1 MEDAEKSFNSTRWI
15 SNFVLRRHFLL
26 RLCVSTP
33 HGGLATLCPEVGVSK
48 GKGVSTPHG
57 GLATIS
63 SQKHSRSYR
72 SVSTPHGGL
81 APRSNSRRW
90 EREYPVS
97 TPHGGLA
104 TSTHHIKNN
113 KTYQA
118 FCQGG
123 TPLK

>member
-1 MEDAEKSFNSTRWI
+1 MIKFITELNE
-15 SNFVLRRHFLL
+15 
-26 RLCVSTP
+26 VSTP
-33 HGGLATLCPEVGVSK
+33 HGGLATFSLEMSAQELG
-48 GKGVSTPHG
+48 
-57 GLATIS
+57 
-63 SQKHSRSYR
+63 
-72 SVSTPHGGL
+72 
-81 APRSNSRRW
+81 
-90 EREYPVS
+90 EVS